1 MAVISVRLSDEVYN
15 YAEQFAKFNGVN
27 LSSYIR
33 QLIEEQIENFEDI
46 ETVKKIEK
54 DMKQHS
60 KSFKNGISFEQFAKD
75 FENEKIQSSIGTRS
89 TKTAK
94 KN

>member
-1 MAVISVRLSDEVYN
+1 MAVISVRLSDEVYS

-60 KSFKNGISFEQFAKD
+60 KSFKNGISFEQFEKD
-75 FENEKIQSSIGTRS
+75 FENEKIQSNTGTQS
-89 TKTAK
+89 TKTTK